1 MSDRRERLETERSV
15 AEAEPKGT
23 SYEVKDTSRDGSGV
37 SVVSGSFVVT
47 VLRPHSFT
55 HHSLTSLHL
64 PLSPPAGPGRR
75 GVGGEVMSGMWV
87 KETRVNRVNERRVND
102 HPAHPTL
109 LPSFVSSLVP
119 RSSLT
124 PFVTR
129 GERREHRVEK
139 ESDRSEVRH
148 EQNRPW
154 MSEAC
159 GSEWRTNRRAK
170 EWIKGRLTV
179 YWRIILWVQP
189 PVKEGP
195 TFPFLSCSWD

>member
-75 GVGGEVMSGMWV
+75 GVGGEVMSGM
-87 KETRVNRVNERRVND
+87 
-102 HPAHPTL
+102 
-109 LPSFVSSLVP
+109 
-119 RSSLT
+119 
-124 PFVTR
+124 
-129 GERREHRVEK
+129 
-139 ESDRSEVRH
+139 
-148 EQNRPW
+148 
-154 MSEAC
+154 
-159 GSEWRTNRRAK
+159 
-170 EWIKGRLTV
+170 
-179 YWRIILWVQP
+179 
-189 PVKEGP
+189 
-195 TFPFLSCSWD
+195 